1 VSDGNIVAAR
11 GSLDRAIRAL
21 IAPRPGVYADQT
33 RYAPSLYHQL
43 STELAGAQGDNKT
56 SAKKSLPP
64 AHIDAVQLKF
74 DIDRQTAAWVPKPGD
89 TPHRLEILSVQLWRP
104 QDTKQVY
111 DMSRMLRGWCD
122 RIVHLL
128 DPTAVMSLSTLC
140 PKCGLKH
147 AVACPSCG
155 RTHVY
160 GRDPAGEVVRQPAL
174 QLVANVGCT
183 CRHCEA
189 HWSPDRYL
197 FLSKLLG
204 FELPDGVLE

>member
-1 VSDGNIVAAR
+1 MSDGNIVAAR
-11 GSLDRAIRAL
+11 GSLDRAIQAL

-56 SAKKSLPP
+56 PAKSLPP
-64 AHIDAVQLKF
+64 VHIDAVQLKY

-89 TPHRLEILSVQLWRP
+89 TPHRLEILSVQLFRP

-111 DMSRMLRGWCD
+111 DMSRMLRQWCQQ
-122 RIVHLL
+122 IVNLL
-128 DPTAVMSLSTLC
+128 DPAPVKTISA
-140 PKCGLKH
+140 P
-147 AVACPSCG
+147 CPSCN
-155 RTHVY
+155 RTTVY
-160 GRDPAGEVVRQPAL
+160 RRDSAGEVVRQPAL
-174 QLVANVGCT
+174 QVVTGVGCT

-189 HWSPDRYL
+189 HWSPDRYM

>member
-1 VSDGNIVAAR
+1 VSEGNIVAAR
-11 GSLDRAIRAL
+11 GALDRSIRAL
-21 IAPRPGVYADQT
+21 IAPRPAVYHDST
-33 RYAPSLYHQL
+33 MYAPSLYHQL
-43 STELAGAQGDNKT
+43 SAELAGRQGDNRT
-56 SAKKSLPP
+56 PAKSLPP
-64 AHIDAVQLKF
+64 VHIDAVQLKY

-89 TPHRLEILSVQLWRP
+89 TPQRLEILSVQLWRP

-128 DPTAVMSLSTLC
+128 DPTAVMSLSTRC
-140 PKCGLKH
+140 PECGLNH
-147 AVACPSCG
+147 AVPCPSCG

-204 FELPDGVLE
+204 FDMPEGVLE